1 MTHPVCAEPVRAG
14 FFFQQP
20 EIFPLF
26 LILCGNL
33 PANAIIK
40 TKRSNYNGKISVQSI
55 SECNFI

>member
-33 PANAIIK
+33 PANAIK
-40 TKRSNYNGKISVQSI
+40 NAY
-55 SECNFI
+55 FYAF